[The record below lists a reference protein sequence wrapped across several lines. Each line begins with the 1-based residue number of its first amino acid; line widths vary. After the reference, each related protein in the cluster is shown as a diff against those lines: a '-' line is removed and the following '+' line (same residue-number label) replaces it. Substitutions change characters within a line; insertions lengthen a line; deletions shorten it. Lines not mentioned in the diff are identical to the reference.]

1 MYRYTRFALC
11 FVSGMCLL
19 AVSTVTQSLAQTT
32 TDLAAKKTARPQV
45 NAKAEAAIQI
55 KRKQLFTHMLSQP
68 DDLDTAF
75 QYATLSIQVGD
86 LEAAISTLERMLIFS
101 PGLPRLQLELGL
113 LYYRLSAYTTA
124 QTYFEA
130 AISGENVPEEVR
142 AKVNQYLTGI
152 VQAGK
157 LTTYSAQTRV
167 GVRYQT
173 NANRGPNGEII
184 ILNGLPFELNANS
197 QATADGNAYTSGKF
211 HVSRKLPQ
219 QGTSLEFD
227 LVSYGSKQF
236 ELEQFDLAQAEMTLG
251 PAFDLGRF
259 GIDNAAL
266 GVYGIA
272 AGAFLHEDFYAS
284 FFGAGTRV
292 VSRPHARLST
302 STKLEYRYKT
312 FYNSPTV
319 PSASDRDGHEIRFL
333 SSGQYLINQTRALNY
348 SAGIT
353 RSLASAD
360 YLSFTSY
367 GAQIGSNVAF
377 DSPFKDKQKWVFG
390 TSVGVLYKQYD
401 DPDPIV
407 NVSESQEDME
417 YIAQAS
423 LNIPLKNK
431 LSVLGEVDYRYVD
444 SNYTTREHNNFGT
457 TLSLVKIW

>member
-11 FVSGMCLL
+11 FVAGMLLL
-19 AVSTVTQSLAQTT
+19 AASAATQSLAQTAPQV
-32 TDLAAKKTARPQV
+32 AAKKTARPQV
-45 NAKAEAAIQI
+45 NAKAEAAIQA
-55 KRKQLFTHMLSQP
+55 KRKLLFARMLAQP

-75 QYATLSIQVGD
+75 QYATLSIRVGD
-86 LEAAISTLERMLIFS
+86 LEAAISTLERMLIYA

-113 LYYRLSAYTTA
+113 LYYRLSAYRTA

-130 AISGENVPEEVR
+130 AISGENVPDEVR
-142 AKVNQYLTGI
+142 AKVNQFLKGI
-152 VQAGK
+152 VQASK

-184 ILNGLPFELNANS
+184 ILNGLPFQLSADS
-197 QATADGNAYTSGKF
+197 QASADGNVYSSGKF
-211 HVSRKLPQ
+211 HVSRRLPQ

-227 LVSYGSKQF
+227 LVSYASKQF
-236 ELEQFDLAQAEMTLG
+236 KLEQFDLAQAEMTLG

-259 GIDNAAL
+259 GIDNAAM

-292 VSRPHARLST
+292 VSRPSPRLSS

-312 FYNSPTV
+312 FYDSPTV
-319 PSASDRDGHEIRFL
+319 PTATLRDGHEIRFQ
-333 SSGQYLINQTRALNY
+333 SSGQYLLSRTRALNF
-348 SAGIT
+348 SAGAT

-367 GAQIGSNVAF
+367 GAQIGSSVAF
-377 DSPFKDKQKWVFG
+377 DSPFKDKQKWVLG
-390 TSVGVLYKQYD
+390 SSVGLLYKEYD

-407 NVSESQEDME
+407 NASESQTDME
-417 YIAQAS
+417 YIAQTS
-423 LNIPLKNK
+423 LIIPLKNK
-431 LSVLGEVDYRYVD
+431 VSILAEADYRYVD